1 MDMESPPGI
10 HAPNH
15 AGNNQNRS
23 LCVHWSGDT
32 CATLLKVHIA
42 GLPDDDNSR
51 EFMQCKEL
59 LLEASD
65 VRSSIRKA
73 VSQAEAVMNQL
84 QANISKDCQHRQPPA
99 ALCSSAI
106 IKKSS
111 IPLAS
116 NVSTIHAAS
125 ARLKPSCGAMLSTA
139 PSASQ
144 RTFSDFYRARRAMPE
159 CPVLPFGSPV
169 CSRDSKLGQVLAH
182 LRPVSPL
189 PVVQHQLQQPKR
201 PASADKIR
209 SPNGMHATMPTS
221 PSRGCILMSSTY
233 GVGLVTAPDR

>member
-1 MDMESPPGI
+1 MDMESAQGI
-10 HAPNH
+10 HVPDN
-15 AGNNQNRS
+15 AGNNQNQS

-32 CATLLKVHIA
+32 CATLLNAHIA

-73 VSQAEAVMNQL
+73 ASQAEAVMNQL
-84 QANISKDCQHRQPPA
+84 QTSISKDCQHRRPPA
-99 ALCSSAI
+99 ALCSSTL
-106 IKKSS
+106 KKSS
-111 IPLAS
+111 IHS
-116 NVSTIHAAS
+116 NMSTIPVAS
-125 ARLKPSCGAMLSTA
+125 TRLKPSACGALLSTA
-139 PSASQ
+139 SSASK
-144 RTFSDFYRARRAMPE
+144 RTFSEFYRARRAMPE

-169 CSRDSKLGQVLAH
+169 RSRDSKLGQVLAH

-209 SPNGMHATMPTS
+209 SPIGMHATMPIS